1 MTSFWY
7 YTIFMDE
14 NTIFQN
20 SQNTQVPQDQ
30 VPQPPAPV
38 ESYPQNEGGSPLG
51 TIIKIV
57 IGLAVIGIIIFLIIS
72 FVIPLFKK
80 GSNGKAELTYWGLW
94 EDSNIIQ
101 PIIEDFRKQYPDIT
115 INYAKQDVKQYRQK
129 LSARM
134 KNNTGPDIFTFH
146 NTWLPVLSD
155 VLLPLPNDIMTKN
168 EFKNSFYSVIDKDL
182 TKNGAIYGIPMGIDT
197 LALYINTEI
206 FKVAGVTLPNN
217 WEDFRKIAMSLTV
230 IDEAGKIKTAGAA
243 LGAYDNVT
251 HAPDIVSLL
260 FIQNGADMKNLTST
274 LGRSSDTLNFYT
286 SFAIGDQ
293 KVWDSS
299 LDPSILAF
307 SKGNLAMYFGY
318 SWDYFIIKAMNP
330 DITFEIYP
338 VPHVSGVNTTVASYW
353 AQGVSAKSKHQKEAL
368 LFLKFLAKA
377 ETAEKLFT
385 LASKTRVFGEPYAR
399 KDLESKLKDNSVV
412 YPFVSQAN
420 DAQSSFFASD
430 TYDEGLNSQMN
441 TYLGNAIRSI
451 ISNNNTSPETAVS
464 TLAQGVSQ
472 VLKQYGQ

>member
-1 MTSFWY
+1 
-7 YTIFMDE
+7 MDE